1 MKKINK
7 FLKYIFLKLFN
18 VMNKLFIIN
27 SYKQIYFN
35 IRLFLISNIYTFLE
49 NTNLNNKNIF

>member
-35 IRLFLISNIYTFLE
+35 IRLFLLPNIYIPF
-49 NTNLNNKNIF
+49 